1 MCADRKKDI
10 HSSVVISELSICW
23 KTSSDTSANH
33 TGSWST
39 CSSPSSSDR
48 RSPTWRGGDTNP
60 SICDIIFTLYFIL
73 LWSFLLNRTQL
84 RFVFAPLTPSG
95 LQLWWACWRRRL
107 SGGSVDPGAW
117 WTPSQPAGWAHTGG
131 WWSGRCCRRVLHRC
145 SVLHLPEQDDDTS
158 GLNDQNSR
166 LACSNLGLILWF
178 YRLW

>member
-60 SICDIIFTLYFIL
+60 SICDIIFTLYFIVKF
-73 LWSFLLNRTQL
+73 ST
-84 RFVFAPLTPSG
+84 
-95 LQLWWACWRRRL
+95 
-107 SGGSVDPGAW
+107 
-117 WTPSQPAGWAHTGG
+117 
-131 WWSGRCCRRVLHRC
+131 
-145 SVLHLPEQDDDTS
+145 EQDTAEVCFCTTHPIWS
-158 GLNDQNSR
+158 PALMGLLEKKAIRGKRRSWCMVNTLTASR
-166 LACSNLGLILWF
+166 LGSHRWLMKRPMLPKSLASMQCTSPTWT
-178 YRLW
+178 RWWHKWS